1 VRPVSGGNALAVVLA
16 LSAGLAGS
24 VQAAV
29 MGKLGE
35 RVGIFEALA
44 FSTVVAI
51 VVGWVTLIVVRQGVG
66 DVASAARAPVW
77 LWTGGALSAFIVLAI
92 TVGPPRIGVTATV
105 AMVIAGNLVM
115 ATLIDRFGWLGNE
128 RIDLNWSR
136 VLGLLLLV
144 AGAALTLRK

>member
-1 VRPVSGGNALAVVLA
+1 MSAGNALAVVLA
-16 LSAGLAGS
+16 VSAGLAGS

-44 FSTVVAI
+44 FSTIVALVI
-51 VVGWVTLIVVRQGVG
+51 AFTTLLVVRQSVG
-66 DVASAARAPVW
+66 GIGEAARQPVW

-115 ATLIDRFGWLGNE
+115 AALIDRFGLLGNE
-128 RIDLNWSR
+128 PIDLNWSR

-144 AGAALTLRK
+144 AGAALTLRR

>member
-1 VRPVSGGNALAVVLA
+1 VSAGNAIAVVLA

-44 FSTVVAI
+44 FSTIVAI
-51 VVGWVTLIVVRQGVG
+51 VVAFVTLLVVRQSLSGVG
-66 DVASAARAPVW
+66 EAARQPVW

-115 ATLIDRFGWLGNE
+115 AALIDRFGLLGNE
-128 RIDLNWSR
+128 QIALDWPR

-144 AGAALTLRK
+144 AGAALTLHR

>member
-1 VRPVSGGNALAVVLA
+1 VSAGNALAVVLA

-44 FSTVVAI
+44 FSTLVAVVVAF
-51 VVGWVTLIVVRQGVG
+51 VTLLVVRQGVTG
-66 DVASAARAPVW
+66 VGAAARQPLW
-77 LWTGGALSAFIVLAI
+77 LWTGGALSAFIVLAT

-115 ATLIDRFGWLGNE
+115 AAVIDRFGLLGNE
-128 RIDLNWSR
+128 QIDFNWSR
-136 VLGLLLLV
+136 VVGLLLLV
-144 AGAALTLRK
+144 AGAALTLRR

>member
-1 VRPVSGGNALAVVLA
+1 MSGGNALAVVLA

-35 RVGIFEALA
+35 RVGIFEALG
-44 FSTVVAI
+44 FSTI
-51 VVGWVTLIVVRQGVG
+51 VSIVIGLTVLLVVRQSFDGIG
-66 DVASAARAPVW
+66 AAARQPVW
-77 LWTGGALSAFIVLAI
+77 LWAGGALSAFIVLAV

-105 AMVIAGNLVM
+105 ALVIAGNLVM
-115 ATLIDRFGWLGNE
+115 AALIDRFGWLGNE
-128 RIDLNWSR
+128 QIALNWPR
-136 VLGLLLLV
+136 VLGIFLLA

>member
-1 VRPVSGGNALAVVLA
+1 MSSGNALAVVLA

-35 RVGIFEALA
+35 RVGIFEALG
-44 FSTVVAI
+44 FSTI
-51 VVGWVTLIVVRQGVG
+51 VSIVIGLTVLLVVRQSFEGI
-66 DVASAARAPVW
+66 ASAARQPVW

-105 AMVIAGNLVM
+105 GTVIAGNLVM
-115 ATLIDRFGWLGNE
+115 AALIDRFGWLGNE
-128 RIDLNWSR
+128 QIALSWSR
-136 VLGLLLLV
+136 LLGIAFLA
-144 AGAALTLRK
+144 AGAALTLHK